1 MMAKKKDD
9 SLTRVEKHL
18 LSPSSPWFPMIA
30 GFCHLAKNLYNHAN
44 YIVRNRFIKDG
55 YWTRY
60 NELDE
65 ILKQDLEFPDYRA
78 MPTAQAAQQVLRL
91 LDKNWKSFFAAIKD
105 WRKHKEKYLGR
116 PRLPKYRKKDGR
128 SILVMTN
135 QNCKYTDGKIRFPKS
150 FGGFEVVPEFASL
163 PVNESDARETGGARI
178 FDSFQQVRFIP
189 RGAYIVMEI
198 VYTIKSAEK
207 QEDNGRYAGIDI
219 GVDNLMAMST
229 NTGDVP
235 ILIKG
240 RYAKSINRLYNKELA
255 YWKSICTMTTGKY
268 SSARINRISAKRNR
282 RLDDCMHKASRIVVD
297 ECVKRGISVIVIGKN
312 KEWKQE
318 SNLSKRVNQNFVQLP
333 FARLIQMIQYKA
345 LEKGIAVVLT
355 EESYTSG
362 TSFLDGEIPSKANYD
377 KSRRVRRGLFKANDG
392 RLINAD
398 VNGAFQILRK
408 VFPNV
413 SADGIEGVV
422 LRPVVVV
429 AA

>member
-1 MMAKKKDD
+1 MSKKAED
-9 SLTRVEKHL
+9 SAARVEKHL
-18 LSPSSPWFPMIA
+18 LTPSSPWFSTIA

-44 YIVRNRFIKDG
+44 YIVRNKFIKDN

-60 NELDE
+60 DELDE
-65 ILKQDLEFPDYRA
+65 MLKHDLEYPDYRA
-78 MPTAQAAQQVLRL
+78 MPTAQSAQQTLRL
-91 LDKNWKSFFAAIKD
+91 LDKNWKSFFASIKE
-105 WRKHKEKYLGR
+105 WKTHKEKYLGR
-116 PRLPKYRKKDGR
+116 PRLPKYKKKKDGL

-135 QNCKYTDGKIRFPKS
+135 QNCKFVDGRIKFPKA
-150 FGGFEVVPEFASL
+150 FGGFEVVPEFSSL
-163 PVNESDARETGGARI
+163 PVDENEAKKTGETRI
-178 FDSFQQVRFIP
+178 FSSFQQVRFVP

-198 VYTIKSAEK
+198 VYTIKPAAK

-219 GVDNLMAMST
+219 GVDNLIAMAT
-229 NTGDVP
+229 NTDDAP
-235 ILIKG
+235 LLIRG
-240 RYAKSINRLYNKELA
+240 RYAKSANRLYNKELA
-255 YWKSICTMTTGKY
+255 YWRSVCMMTANKH
-268 SSARINRISAKRNR
+268 SSARVNMISAKRKR
-282 RLDDCMHKASRIVVD
+282 RIDDCMHKASRIVVD
-297 ECVKRGISVIVIGKN
+297 ECVNRGISTIVIGKN

-318 SNLSKRVNQNFVQLP
+318 SKLSKRVNQNFVQLP

-345 LEKGIAVVLT
+345 SEKGIAVVLT

-377 KSRRVRRGLFKANDG
+377 KSRRVHRGLFKANDG